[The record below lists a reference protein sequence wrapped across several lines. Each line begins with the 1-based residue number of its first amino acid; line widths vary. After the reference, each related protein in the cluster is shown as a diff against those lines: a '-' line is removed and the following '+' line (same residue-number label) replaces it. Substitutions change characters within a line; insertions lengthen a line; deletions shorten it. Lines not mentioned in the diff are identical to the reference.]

1 MKESETKAT
10 VEFCRSG
17 AAAPGMYVEQ
27 LMQLTMLTSSGN
39 VFAIRLKMTMMT
51 MMMMEAAVRGETFCK
66 QVVQPL
72 GYACVEYTVIAKI
85 HLYFH
90 PYMIIISPS

>member
-1 MKESETKAT
+1 MT

-17 AAAPGMYVEQ
+17 AAATGMYVEQ
-27 LMQLTMLTSSGN
+27 LMQLNMLTSSGN
-39 VFAIRLKMTMMT
+39 VFAIRLKMTTMMI

-90 PYMIIISPS
+90 PHMIIISPS

>member
-1 MKESETKAT
+1 
-10 VEFCRSG
+10 
-17 AAAPGMYVEQ
+17 MYLEQ

-39 VFAIRLKMTMMT
+39 VFAIRLKMRMMMI
-51 MMMMEAAVRGETFCK
+51 MMMMELAAVRGETFCK

-90 PYMIIISPS
+90 PHMIIISPS

>member
-1 MKESETKAT
+1 
-10 VEFCRSG
+10 
-17 AAAPGMYVEQ
+17 MYVEQ
-27 LMQLTMLTSSGN
+27 LMQLNMLTSSGN

-51 MMMMEAAVRGETFCK
+51 MMMMTMMETAVRGETFCK

-72 GYACVEYTVIAKI
+72 GYACIEYTVVAKI